1 MFLGRTWVFCV
12 SRVSGVFRI
21 SMGHAWLVILVD
33 SSCCLDAEDTD
44 VYSTESMQNKHVWRS
59 EESFWVGGV
68 E

>member
-1 MFLGRTWVFCV
+1 
-12 SRVSGVFRI
+12 
-21 SMGHAWLVILVD
+21 MGHAWLVILVD